1 MHIVQIHNR
10 YKDIGGEDIVVSR
23 EKLILEAAGHKVSQ
37 YIVNNNNINTLSR
50 KLKTAVSLPYS
61 VSQKKLIK
69 TFLKETLPDVVH
81 VHNFSPIITPSVFYA
96 CKELHIPVVVTLHN
110 YRILCS
116 NGLLFRDGKPCEDC
130 ITSKWGIS
138 AIKHGCYQK
147 SKVATVF
154 PVLSN
159 ALHGYLHTWLSY
171 IDKVIL
177 LSEFSKN
184 IFKKSHITFREQQV
198 IIKPNFT
205 EDRGYLYDKENYILF
220 VGRLSDEKGIV
231 NVIEACIKA
240 NKRLKIAGTGP
251 LYEVVE
257 NYSHIHNNIEFVGN
271 QDGEELSSLYKNAQA
286 LITASKMYETFGL
299 VIIESFSFGTPVIAP
314 SFGNAGQL
322 VEHEGNGLHYT
333 LDNVDD
339 LAKAILKLDYQ
350 DQETMR
356 KNARNTFLKNYTA
369 QDNVSKLEEIYQ
381 SVL

>member
-1 MHIVQIHNR
+1 MLIVQIHNR

-23 EKLILEAAGHKVSQ
+23 EKLLLESAGHKVSQ
-37 YIVNNNNINTLSR
+37 YIVNNNDINTLSR
-50 KLKTAVSLPYS
+50 KLKTALSLPYS

-69 TFLKETLPDVVH
+69 AFLKDSSPDVVH
-81 VHNFSPIITPSVFYA
+81 VHNFLPVITPSIFYA
-96 CKELHIPVVVTLHN
+96 CKELHIPVIVTLHN

-130 ITSKWGIS
+130 IKSKWGIP
-138 AIKHGCYQK
+138 AIKNGCYQE
-147 SKVATVF
+147 SKIATVF
-154 PVLSN
+154 PVISN
-159 ALHGYLHTWLSY
+159 ALHGHLETWSSY
-171 IDKVIL
+171 INKVIL
-177 LSEFSKN
+177 LSEFSHE
-184 IFKKSHITFREQQV
+184 IFKKSHITFRDEQV
-198 IIKPNFT
+198 IVKPNFT
-205 EDRGYLYDKENYILF
+205 EDRGYLYDKENYMLF

-251 LYEVVE
+251 LLEVVE
-257 NYSHIHNNIEFVGN
+257 NYSHLYNNIEFVEN

-322 VEHEGNGLHYT
+322 VKDQYNGLHYR
-333 LDNVDD
+333 LDDVDD
-339 LAKAILKLDYQ
+339 LAEAIEKTDHL
-350 DQETMR
+350 DQEIMR
-356 KNARNTFLKNYTA
+356 NNARETFLKNYTA
-369 QDNVSKLEEIYQ
+369 QQNVLKLLDAYK

>member
-23 EKLILEAAGHKVSQ
+23 EKLLLEAGGHKVSQ
-37 YIVNNNNINTLSR
+37 YTVSNTDINTLSR
-50 KLKTAVSLPYS
+50 KLKTALSLPYS
-61 VSQKKLIK
+61 ISQKKLINA
-69 TFLKETLPDVVH
+69 FLQETLPDVVH
-81 VHNFSPIITPSVFYA
+81 VHNFLPIITPSVFYA

-130 ITSKWGIS
+130 IKSKWGIP
-138 AIKHGCYQK
+138 AIKHGCYQE
-147 SKVATVF
+147 SKAATVF

-171 IDKVIL
+171 IHKVIL

-198 IIKPNFT
+198 VIKPNFT
-205 EDRGYLYDKENYILF
+205 EDRGYFYDKENYMLY

-231 NVIEACIKA
+231 NVIEACIKV
-240 NKRLKIAGTGP
+240 NKHLKVAGTGP
-251 LYEVVE
+251 LQEVVE
-257 NYSHIHNNIEFVGN
+257 NYARTRINIEFLGN
-271 QDGEELSSLYKNAQA
+271 QDEEGLSVLYKNAQA

-299 VIIESFSFGTPVIAP
+299 VIIEAFSFGTPVIAP

-322 VEHEGNGLHYT
+322 VEHQCNGLHYT

-339 LAKAILKLDYQ
+339 LADAIIKLDRS

-356 KNARNTFLKNYTA
+356 ENARNTFLNNYTA
-369 QDNVSKLEEIYQ
+369 QGNVSKLEAIYQ

>member
-50 KLKTAVSLPYS
+50 KLKTALSLPYS

-81 VHNFSPIITPSVFYA
+81 VHNFLPIITPSVFYA

-130 ITSKWGIS
+130 ITSKWGIP
-138 AIKHGCYQK
+138 AIKHGCYQE

-159 ALHGYLHTWLSY
+159 ALHGYLLTWSSY

-198 IIKPNFT
+198 VIKPNFT

>member
-50 KLKTAVSLPYS
+50 KLKTALSLPYS

-81 VHNFSPIITPSVFYA
+81 VHNFLPIITPSVFYA
-96 CKELHIPVVVTLHN
+96 CKELYIPVVVTLHN

-130 ITSKWGIS
+130 ITSKWGIP
-138 AIKHGCYQK
+138 AIKHGCYQE

-159 ALHGYLHTWLSY
+159 ALHGYLLTWSSY

-198 IIKPNFT
+198 VIKPNFT

>member
-23 EKLILEAAGHKVSQ
+23 EKLILQAAGHKVSQ
-37 YIVNNNNINTLSR
+37 YIVNNNDINTLSR
-50 KLKTAVSLPYS
+50 KLKTALSLPYS

-69 TFLKETLPDVVH
+69 AFLKDSSPDVVH
-81 VHNFSPIITPSVFYA
+81 VHNFLPVITPSIFYA
-96 CKELHIPVVVTLHN
+96 CKELHIPVIVTLHN

-130 ITSKWGIS
+130 IKSKWGIP
-138 AIKHGCYQK
+138 AIKNGCYQE
-147 SKVATVF
+147 SKIATVF
-154 PVLSN
+154 PVISN
-159 ALHGYLHTWLSY
+159 ALHGHLETWSSY

-177 LSEFSKN
+177 LSEFSHE
-184 IFKKSHITFREQQV
+184 IFKKSHITFRDEQV
-198 IIKPNFT
+198 IVKPNFT
-205 EDRGYLYDKENYILF
+205 EDRGYLYDKENYMLF

-251 LYEVVE
+251 LHEVVE
-257 NYSHIHNNIEFVGN
+257 NYSHLHNNIEFVGN

-314 SFGNAGQL
+314 SFGNGGQL
-322 VEHEGNGLHYT
+322 VKDQYNGLHYT
-333 LDNVDD
+333 LDDIDNLVE
-339 LAKAILKLDYQ
+339 AIEKTDYL

-356 KNARNTFLKNYTA
+356 NNARETFLKNYTA
-369 QDNVSKLEEIYQ
+369 QQNVLKLLDAYK